1 MVPAHL
7 YLPKHIVGHCS
18 AWARSSLDQMS
29 LFDPVR
35 MEEATLL
42 CQADPSARAMQ
53 RAASFRR
60 EPRWSGILD
69 LRLDLTLT

>member
-7 YLPKHIVGHCS
+7 YLPKHIVGSCP
-18 AWARSSLDQMS
+18 AWAGSLDQMS

-35 MEEATLL
+35 MEATLL
-42 CQADPSARAMQ
+42 CQEADPPAGAMQ

-60 EPRWSGILD
+60 GHAGLGF
-69 LRLDLTLT
+69 

>member
-7 YLPKHIVGHCS
+7 YPPKHIVGSCP

-29 LFDPVR
+29 LFDLVR

-42 CQADPSARAMQ
+42 CQADPSRCYAEGSVLQKGAMLAQ
-53 RAASFRR
+53 GSKA
-60 EPRWSGILD
+60 
-69 LRLDLTLT
+69 

>member
-7 YLPKHIVGHCS
+7 YPPKHIVGSCP

-29 LFDPVR
+29 LFHPVR

-42 CQADPSARAMQ
+42 CQADPSAGAMQ

-60 EPRWSGILD
+60 EPCWPGV